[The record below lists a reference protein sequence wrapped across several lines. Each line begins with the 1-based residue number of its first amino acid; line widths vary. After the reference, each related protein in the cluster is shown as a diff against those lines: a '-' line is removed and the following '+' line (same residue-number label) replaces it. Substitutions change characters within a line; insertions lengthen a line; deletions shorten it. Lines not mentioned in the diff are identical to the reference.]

1 MTEKTAKRVYT
12 YSLFLGFALLCWQ
25 ILIYRKTIVDPKLLS
40 AIVIIA
46 TIIGVVMISR
56 NYSKIYPI
64 YSGIKL
70 MFFTV
75 LQSLISF
82 GFIVSGIFILMNFYL
97 SSGQIEIQQHT
108 IISRSSMSGGKRH
121 RNERKPIFEIQFNSY
136 YRKQLVFSHQFY
148 ERRNEFKII
157 ELEVKE
163 GFFGF
168 DILENKTLK

>member
-1 MTEKTAKRVYT
+1 MTGKAAKRVYT

-25 ILIYRKTIVDPKLLS
+25 ILIYRKTIVDPRLLLI
-40 AIVIIA
+40 IVFIA

-56 NYSKIYPI
+56 NYSKIYPM
-64 YSGIKL
+64 YSGIRL

-75 LQSLISF
+75 LQSLVSF
-82 GFIVSGIFILMNFYL
+82 GFIASAIFLLMNFYFA
-97 SSGQIEIQQHT
+97 SEEIEIQKHV

-121 RNERKPIFEIQFNSY
+121 RNERKPIFEIQYNSY
-136 YRKQLVFSHQFY
+136 YRKQLVFSNQFY
-148 ERRNEFKII
+148 ERRNEFKIV

>member
-1 MTEKTAKRVYT
+1 
-12 YSLFLGFALLCWQ
+12 
-25 ILIYRKTIVDPKLLS
+25 
-40 AIVIIA
+40 
-46 TIIGVVMISR
+46 
-56 NYSKIYPI
+56 
-64 YSGIKL
+64 

-82 GFIVSGIFILMNFYL
+82 GFIVSSIFILMNFYL
-97 SSGQIEIQQHT
+97 SSKEIEIQKHV
-108 IISRSSMSGGKRH
+108 IISRSSMAGGKRH
-121 RNERKPIFEIQFNSY
+121 RNERKPIFEIQYNSY